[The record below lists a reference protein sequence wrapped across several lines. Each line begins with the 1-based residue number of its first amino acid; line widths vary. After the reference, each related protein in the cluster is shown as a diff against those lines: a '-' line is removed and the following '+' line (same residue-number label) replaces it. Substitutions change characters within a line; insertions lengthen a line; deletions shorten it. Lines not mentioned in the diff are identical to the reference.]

1 MIPRIFGNRPLEGN
15 IKTRRKPCSSHKS
28 SLVLQKS
35 IQICKKI
42 NLWKTIGSSELTEK
56 CHMAAQEDLFV
67 SVTFWLVPPTAA
79 PSGPQGIS
87 QAVPCPDQLTPAP
100 YASLH
105 WLSLFYNNSIF
116 INKKWFYLLRTVSE
130 CCELTQ
136 LSFRAHKLMQLLKV
150 QFTTDVR
157 AALRSKRPIVLR

>member
-1 MIPRIFGNRPLEGN
+1 MIPRIFGNRPLGGN

-42 NLWKTIGSSELTEK
+42 NLWRTIGSSELTAK

-67 SVTFWLVPPTAA
+67 SVTFWLVPSTAA

-100 YASLH
+100 YSSLH
-105 WLSLFYNNSIF
+105 
-116 INKKWFYLLRTVSE
+116 
-130 CCELTQ
+130 
-136 LSFRAHKLMQLLKV
+136 
-150 QFTTDVR
+150 
-157 AALRSKRPIVLR
+157 